1 MVLPLVVQVV
11 SRSGKTHYV
20 QLKSWLTQR
29 AQHAFALEAA
39 QPILTESDA
48 QEGDSL
54 VLSHLV
60 PGTLVWPHPSAFFH
74 ATNIM
79 TMTEHHE
86 IWKY

>member
-1 MVLPLVVQVV
+1 MIAAVVGNQCNKAAQSKDLVVMLSVMVQVI

-39 QPILTESDA
+39 QPILTESNA

-60 PGTLVWPHPSAFFH
+60 PGTLV
-74 ATNIM
+74 
-79 TMTEHHE
+79 
-86 IWKY
+86 